1 MSMPSHPS
9 VQDATSRFSERKAVI
24 LLLDITGTTKIVTS
38 LAPLHFAAFL
48 DEFYKLCARQVE
60 RAGGEVV
67 EYPGDAALAM
77 FDEDGAVAAVE
88 AVHAIREAFQE
99 VCAAYGVQADIGAN
113 LHLGDVVDGV
123 FGPTAFRNVIGKAVY
138 TTFRMGGGPGLR
150 ISESV
155 YRKLPSGA
163 RSPWKKQKAQV
174 TYTLP

>member
-1 MSMPSHPS
+1 MSTPSHGS
-9 VQDATSRFSERKAVI
+9 VQDSTSRFSEHKALI
-24 LLLDITGTTKIVTS
+24 LLLDISGTTKIITA
-38 LAPLHFAAFL
+38 LTPLTFAAFL
-48 DEFYKLCARQVE
+48 DDFYKLCAHQVE
-60 RAGGEVV
+60 HAGGEVV
-67 EYPGDAALAM
+67 KYPGDAALAI
-77 FDEDGAVAAVE
+77 FDEVGAVAAVD
-88 AVHAIREAFQE
+88 AVHAIREGFQAI
-99 VCAAYGVQADIGAN
+99 CAAYGVQADIGAN

-123 FGPTAFRNVIGKAVY
+123 FGPTDIRDITGTAVY